1 MRALA
6 LLVLLLATPAL
17 GDEWGH
23 YANTRFGYEIDVPP
37 GLLARGEAGD
47 GAGQDF
53 TSPTVTLMVTGEAAD
68 AAGFEA
74 AVADWRQWEERQGW
88 NVMFQATTP
97 SEAQFSGRRSGWA
110 IEARAISLC
119 GGRALARYQLEYGT
133 ADGPRLRPVIEQLAR
148 SFRAT
153 GRC

>member
-53 TSPTVTLMVTGEAAD
+53 TSPTVTLMGTGEAAD

-88 NVMFQATTP
+88 NVMFRRRRRPRRSSAGGAAAGPSRRGPSACAAGGRWHATSSNTARP
-97 SEAQFSGRRSGWA
+97 TGRASGR
-110 IEARAISLC
+110 
-119 GGRALARYQLEYGT
+119 
-133 ADGPRLRPVIEQLAR
+133 
-148 SFRAT
+148 
-153 GRC
+153 